1 MPTMLVE
8 IAVSR
13 CPPASGALLA
23 TGCASTSATPGPARL
38 GWPDPR
44 RASPSG
50 YPASSSSLLAD
61 AQVGS
66 HSLDRRRRCQAAV
79 GLHTPQ
85 PAIRSLE
92 DRSAVTRREE
102 LVVWRQL
109 AQALKLAGREQH
121 VHAVTFSPRT
131 APSRRSRICSE
142 EIKSSRCSG
151 ATSSA

>member
-13 CPPASGALLA
+13 CPPASGMLLA

-50 YPASSSSLLAD
+50 YPESSSSLLAD

-66 HSLDRRRRCQAAV
+66 HPLDRWRRCQAAV

-92 DRSAVTRREE
+92 DRRAVTRSEE

-109 AQALKLAGREQH
+109 AQALKLGGREQH
-121 VHAVTFSPRT
+121 VHAVTYSPR
-131 APSRRSRICSE
+131 AGICKGSRIWSE
-142 EIKSSRCSG
+142 DIK
-151 ATSSA
+151 